1 MRLSNHFDEDRRMKT
16 ALARLAWIGLGL
28 AVGLSLT
35 ARWNSVHA
43 LDEPKPKAKSEPPPK
58 TVAPLV
64 VVSLQDALYKPMDLP
79 FEKPTALE
87 KVQEYLAEQL
97 HAQVLLDR
105 AALGRLKLTPETTV
119 EMGLK
124 GVRLKTGLRIL
135 LDQVGMTFKVEP
147 EDNLLILTD
156 SQGTEDANARILT
169 EIKALH
175 REMHDVQDAVD
186 ELFGIFDQ
194 GEPEAE
200 MRNPTIIEEVP
211 PRKGE
216 AVDEPEPK
224 KEPGPGEPQPEGKGR
239 NRPKDPAKREPRG
252 NARPG
257 I

>member
-1 MRLSNHFDEDRRMKT
+1 MKT

-35 ARWNSVHA
+35 ARWQTVQA
-43 LDEPKPKAKSEPPPK
+43 LDDPPRPKAKSEPAAKPL
-58 TVAPLV
+58 APLV
-64 VVSLQDALYKPMDLP
+64 VVSLQDALFKPLDLP
-79 FEKPTALE
+79 FGKPTSLE

-97 HAQVLLDR
+97 HSQVLLDR
-105 AALGRLKLTPETTV
+105 AALGRQKLTPESTV
-119 EMGLK
+119 ELNLK

-135 LDQVGMTFKVEP
+135 LDQVGLTYKVEP

-156 SQGTEDANARILT
+156 SQGTEDANARILN

-175 REMHDVQDAVD
+175 REMHDVQDSID
-186 ELFGIFDQ
+186 ELFAIFDQ

-211 PRKGE
+211 PRRSEPG
-216 AVDEPEPK
+216 AGGDEPEPK
-224 KEPGPGEPQPEGKGR
+224 KEGSPGEPQPESKGR
-239 NRPKDPAKREPRG
+239 NRPKEPAARG
-252 NARPG
+252 RARPG